1 MGLKN
6 LWTMNIDETLV
17 ADRLKS
23 VFSKSDYEVFMPLNS
38 QMKDIDL
45 LLVKL
50 NKYKIYSIQVKGSRT
65 YEPKASE
72 TKKYGYGSAAWF
84 RIPKN
89 SIVDTQN
96 KISCFIFV
104 LHSLGDTDTKKNIN
118 INYLIIPIKELIK
131 ITKNKQMRKGDFYH
145 FFIWVDSK
153 DKRAFD
159 FNNAGGKVIQLSK
172 YLDNWNLV
180 LKS

>member
-1 MGLKN
+1 MSMKN

-17 ADRLKS
+17 ADKLKG
-23 VFSKSDYEVFMPLNS
+23 VFSKSDYEVFMPLNT

-45 LLVKL
+45 LLVRL
-50 NKYKIYSIQVKGSRT
+50 NKYKAYGIQVKGSRT
-65 YEPKASE
+65 YEPKISE

-84 RIPKN
+84 TIAKT
-89 SIVDTQN
+89 SIVNTQN
-96 KISCFIFV
+96 KVSCFVFV
-104 LHSLGDTDTKKNIN
+104 LHSFGDTENKKIIN
-118 INYLIIPIKELIK
+118 INYLIIPINDLIK
-131 ITKNKQMRKGDFYH
+131 ITEKKQMRKGDLYH

-153 DKRAFD
+153 DNRAFD

-172 YLDNWNLV
+172 YLDNWDLV